1 MDDAVLDI
9 GRSYKSADLVPEGMS
24 FPATKD
30 QILQHA
36 RDSHLPPDVLQKL
49 DKLPDKQYDNVADMV
64 RAAMRE

>member
-1 MDDAVLDI
+1 MDETVLDI
-9 GRSYKSADLVPEGMS
+9 GRSIKSADLVPEGMS

-49 DKLPDKQYDNVADMV
+49 DKLPDKKYDNIADMV
-64 RAAMRE
+64 RAAMTE

>member
-9 GRSYKSADLVPEGMS
+9 GRSYKSADFVLEGMS

-36 RDSHLPPDVLQKL
+36 RESHLPPDVLGKL
-49 DKLPDKQYDNVADMV
+49 ENLPNKRYDNIGDMI
-64 RAAMRE
+64 RAAMTE